1 MDTPTQFAVIA
12 FTAFVICVGPAL
24 LVPGVLAY
32 SGRWTSWVGPSG
44 SQSTAKHSRLGFMM
58 FWAGAPMT
66 VMDVLLGLEALGVDA
81 SLTRELVLA
90 PMILCMPIVMMH
102 IFFLPKL
109 LRPLLLPQWYRDWED
124 PINERDDQE
133 TELRRARRKRLRKL
147 PRAERRRV
155 RLQEKGA
162 AGRLIVVEVDQKVIW
177 EKTSRY

>member
-1 MDTPTQFAVIA
+1 MDSPPQIALIA
-12 FTAFVICVGPAL
+12 FTALVICIGPAL

-44 SQSTAKHSRLGFMM
+44 PKSTAKHSRLGFMM

-81 SLTRELVLA
+81 SVTRDLGLA
-90 PMILCMPIVMMH
+90 PFMLCVPIAMMH
-102 IFFLPKL
+102 VFFLPKV

-124 PINERDDQE
+124 PINERDDRE
-133 TELRRARRKRLRKL
+133 AEVRRARRKRLRKL
-147 PRAERRRV
+147 PRAERRRI
-155 RLQEKGA
+155 RLQEKGP
-162 AGRLIVVEVDQKVIW
+162 LEPWIVVEVDQKVIW